1 MSEVQHFANERRIDV
16 ARFGYHLVSREP
28 VVAQRGNAVLTK
40 GTLIAG
46 YLVCGKLER
55 IVVT

>member
-1 MSEVQHFANERRIDV
+1 MNVRIDV